1 MRLALLSDVHGNLH
15 AFDACMAHAKAHG
28 AEKFAV
34 LGDLVGYGAFP
45 AEVVDRCQQL
55 YFSGNVVLRG
65 NHEDMLKEVRALQS
79 TSAIHTDTPNK
90 ATAHK
95 NALGAQTAAWTYA
108 QLSPAQRYWLET
120 LPLTAHDESVCM
132 VHASADAPEQWRYV
146 EDERVARI
154 SMDAACLNPEVR
166 YVFGGHVHHQSL
178 YYRGTGRQLMSFKP
192 TAGVAIPTPSH
203 RRWLATIG
211 SVGQPRDGDTRAMY
225 ALFDTASEKLTF
237 HRIAYDHMAAAHS
250 IRQAGLPE
258 FFASRLET
266 GR

>member
-1 MRLALLSDVHGNLH
+1 MKLALLSDVHGNLH
-15 AFDACMAHAKAHG
+15 AFEACMAHAKAQG

-45 AEVVDRCQQL
+45 VEVVDRCQHL
-55 YFSGNVVLRG
+55 YFSGHVVLRG
-65 NHEDMLKEVRALQS
+65 NHEEMLKNVHAQNS
-79 TSAIHTDTPNK
+79 HSVSNTDTTSK
-90 ATAHK
+90 ALTQK
-95 NALGAQTAAWTYA
+95 STLGAQTATWTYA

-120 LPLTAHDESVCM
+120 LPLTAHDASVCM

-146 EDERVARI
+146 EDERIARI
-154 SMDAACLNPEVR
+154 SLDAACSNPDVR
-166 YVFGGHVHHQSL
+166 YVFGGHVHQQSL

-203 RRWLATIG
+203 RLWLATIG

-225 ALFDTASEKLTF
+225 ALFDSATEKLTF
-237 HRIAYDHMAAAHS
+237 HRIAYDHLAAARS
-250 IRQAGLPE
+250 IRKAGLPE